1 MDFEFQ
7 ILEKIKDLN
16 PNMSWVYYTLLSIG
30 TVYTFFVFIKNK
42 ITSTQLYNLLK
53 LITEVPKNITEISEG
68 QKKIFSEIKLQSK
81 IINSILETLELA
93 QFLCDSEGKCVK
105 VNSKW
110 ISLTGLSEEEAQGH
124 NWLISV
130 HYEDRDRI
138 QLKWTD
144 MIENNTPFEEVFRY
158 EHRVTKVIT
167 KVKCTALDVLDEND
181 QRLFIIGLSRV
192 L

>member
-1 MDFEFQ
+1 MELEF
-7 ILEKIKDLN
+7 IEKLFKEYN

-30 TVYTFFVFIKNK
+30 TLYTFFIFIKNK
-42 ITSTQLYNLLK
+42 IKASDIFNLIK
-53 LITEVPKNITEISEG
+53 LITEVPKSIVDIKEG
-68 QKKIFSEIKLQSK
+68 QKKIFSELKLHNK
-81 IINSILETLELA
+81 IVSSILETLELA
-93 QFLCDSEGKCVK
+93 QFLCDSEGKCIK

-110 ISLTGLSEEEAQGH
+110 ISLTGLSEEEAHGH

-167 KVKCTALDVLDEND
+167 KVKCTAIDVLDENE
-181 QRLFIIGLSRV
+181 QRIFIIGLSRV

>member
-1 MDFEFQ
+1 MLEALD
-7 ILEKIKDLN
+7 ILFKEIK
-16 PNMSWVYYTLLSIG
+16 PNITFIYYTLLIIG
-30 TVYTFFVFIKNK
+30 ILITVFKFIKNK
-42 ITSTQLYNLLK
+42 IEKTDAFNLLK
-53 LITEVPKNITEISEG
+53 LITEVPETIVEIKDG
-68 QKKIFSEIKLQSK
+68 QQKIFSELKLHNK
-81 IINSILETLELA
+81 MVGSILDTLELA
-93 QFLCDSEGKCVK
+93 QFLCDAEGKCIK

-110 ISLTGLSEEEAQGH
+110 ISITGLSEEDAHGH

-167 KVKCTALDVLDEND
+167 KVKCTAIDVLDDKDE
-181 QRLFIIGLSRV
+181 RLFIIGLSKV